1 MKYNENQKI
10 ITKVKGLLD
19 VAKDNN
25 QDEEAQTA
33 FLLAQKLMVKYDIN
47 ESSLQD
53 QERAVEYGLLKK
65 CKKLSVLKQSLA
77 LVIANN
83 FKVLFVR
90 TRLLD
95 PKGYFKYSFYGYS
108 SDVELAKNMYF
119 LAIDVIK
126 YRTEQH
132 LNDFYLGAK
141 TSRNRKLTM
150 AVKKNYIYGFI
161 RGLEIRLNYQTKKYD
176 LMVKPDKEIYKRL
189 GVTRS
194 KYNRVNCNPSSESFK
209 EGFTDGYN
217 TDLAQKT
224 ISVY

>member
-47 ESSLQD
+47 ESNLQD
-53 QERAVEYGLLKK
+53 QERTVEYGLLEK

-90 TRLLD
+90 TRLLY
-95 PKGYFKYSFYGYS
+95 PEGYFKYRFYGYS

-119 LAIDVIK
+119 LALEVIK
-126 YRTEQH
+126 YRTGQH

-141 TSRNRKLTM
+141 VSRNRKLTM

-161 RGLEIRLNYQTKKYD
+161 RGLETRFNYQTKKYD
-176 LMVKPDKEIYKRL
+176 LMVNPDKEIFKRL

-194 KYNRVNCNPSSESFK
+194 KYNRVNCNQESESFK

-224 ISVY
+224 ISMY

>member
-47 ESSLQD
+47 ESNLQD
-53 QERAVEYGLLKK
+53 QERTVEYGLLEK

-90 TRLLD
+90 TGLLY
-95 PKGYFKYSFYGYS
+95 PEGYFKYRFYGYS

-119 LAIDVIK
+119 LAIDIIK
-126 YRTEQH
+126 YRTEQY
-132 LNDFYLGAK
+132 LNNFYLKARVP
-141 TSRNRKLTM
+141 RNRKLTLS
-150 AVKKNYIYGFI
+150 AKKHYIYGFI
-161 RGLEIRLNYQTKKYD
+161 KGLETRFNYQTKKYD

-217 TDLAQKT
+217 TDLTQKT
-224 ISVY
+224 VSM

>member
-33 FLLAQKLMVKYDIN
+33 FLLAQKLMVKYNIN
-47 ESSLQD
+47 ESNLQD
-53 QERAVEYGLLKK
+53 QERTVEYGLLEK

-90 TRLLD
+90 TGLIY
-95 PKGYFKYSFYGYS
+95 PEGYFKYRFYGYS

-119 LAIDVIK
+119 LAVDIIK
-126 YRTEQH
+126 YRTVQY
-132 LNDFYLGAK
+132 LNNFYLKARVP
-141 TSRNRKLTM
+141 RNRQLTLS
-150 AVKKNYIYGFI
+150 AKKHYIYGFI
-161 RGLEIRLNYQTKKYD
+161 KGLETRLNYQTKKYD

-217 TDLAQKT
+217 TDLAQKN
-224 ISVY
+224 ISMY

>member
-1 MKYNENQKI
+1 MKYDENQKI

-33 FLLAQKLMVKYDIN
+33 FLLAQKLMLKYDIN
-47 ESSLQD
+47 ESNLQD
-53 QERAVEYGLLKK
+53 QERTVEYGLLEK

-90 TRLLD
+90 TGLLY
-95 PKGYFKYSFYGYS
+95 PEGYFKYRFYGYS

-119 LAIDVIK
+119 LAIDIIK
-126 YRTEQH
+126 YRTEQY
-132 LNDFYLGAK
+132 LNNFYLKARVP
-141 TSRNRKLTM
+141 RNRKLTLS
-150 AVKKNYIYGFI
+150 AKKHYIYGFI
-161 RGLEIRLNYQTKKYD
+161 KGLETRFNYQTKKYD
-176 LMVKPDKEIYKRL
+176 LMVKPDKELYKRL

-194 KYNRVNCNPSSESFK
+194 KYNRVSCNPSNESFK